1 MPKEVIIEI
10 GEDGNAEVRAE
21 GYKGKGCIKDTA
33 WVEEALGMSEGKRK
47 LKPEYHLTEKVKL
60 KQKMG

>member
-1 MPKEVIIEI
+1 MTKEVIVEI

-33 WVEEALGMSEGKRK
+33 WVEEALGMGDGKRVK
-47 LKPEYHLTEKVKL
+47 KKEYYLTEKVKQ
-60 KQKMG
+60 KQKVG